1 MKWIIAGTF
10 YLPFRWLYL
19 SDSLRLAISKNIH
32 KQNVKRKETFYLC
45 SFHLS
50 QGEEKRQFPLMV
62 NSNLPWEEFARRKA
76 KAIRKSHSKK
86 ITIFWEK
93 EKYNYFFIVSLK
105 ITTGKYYAIRENH
118 PLSHNIIFVKRGFRL
133 TTRQKNG

>member
-10 YLPFRWLYL
+10 YLPFWWLYL
-19 SDSLRLAISKNIH
+19 SDSLRSAISKNIH

-50 QGEEKRQFPLMV
+50 QGEEKRQFPLLV
-62 NSNLPWEEFARRKA
+62 NSNLSGEEFARRKT

-105 ITTGKYYAIRENH
+105 ITTDKYYVIRENH
-118 PLSHNIIFVKRGFRL
+118 PLSHNIIFFKRIS
-133 TTRQKNG
+133 N